1 MKYEFEIEI
10 NLARNKVIELFDNP
24 ENLQKWQPGFIS
36 FDHLEGVKGQP
47 GAKSKIKYKMG
58 KRDIEMIETIINN
71 NLPDTFLVTYETGGM
86 WNKVENYFSE
96 ISSDKTRR
104 KTVNEF
110 KAAGFTK
117 IFIWLM
123 PGAFKKQTLQYM
135 KLFKE
140 FCEKA

>member
-10 NLARNKVIELFDNP
+10 NLSRNKVIELFDNP

-71 NLPDTFLVTYETGGM
+71 NLPDTFLVTY
-86 WNKVENYFSE
+86 
-96 ISSDKTRR
+96 
-104 KTVNEF
+104 
-110 KAAGFTK
+110 
-117 IFIWLM
+117 
-123 PGAFKKQTLQYM
+123 
-135 KLFKE
+135 
-140 FCEKA
+140 

>member
-1 MKYEFEIEI
+1 
-10 NLARNKVIELFDNP
+10 
-24 ENLQKWQPGFIS
+24 
-36 FDHLEGVKGQP
+36 
-47 GAKSKIKYKMG
+47 
-58 KRDIEMIETIINN
+58 
-71 NLPDTFLVTYETGGM
+71 M